1 MSVSS
6 STVRL
11 VHRFVRLRYRPK
23 RLNGFPL
30 PGLVPL
36 EVVVCLKQIPNPDL
50 QFQVAADGKDIRRE
64 TLNYKTNGADEY
76 ALEEAVRLKE
86 KHGGKVTAITA
97 GPKRTEQMLR
107 EAMAKGADA
116 AVRLAFDDPAAIDA
130 FQVARMLAAA
140 IAKRPHDL
148 VLAGVQSDDYGHSAT
163 GPLIAGF
170 LKIPHASV
178 VAKVEVMEGG
188 VKVWR
193 ELEGGDQ
200 EVVSLARP
208 ALLTIQF
215 GINQPRYAPLPA
227 IMKAS
232 RQPIEE
238 VKPEDLGQP
247 SWDAF
252 RGPYTLAVRRVSPPA
267 AQGYAEMIP
276 GKVAEQAKAVAQLLR
291 DKGLYRG

>member
-1 MSVSS
+1 M
-6 STVRL
+6 
-11 VHRFVRLRYRPK
+11 P
-23 RLNGFPL
+23 LN
-30 PGLVPL
+30 
-36 EVVVCLKQIPNPDL
+36 VVVCLKQIPNPDL
-50 QFQVAADGKDIRRE
+50 QFQVSADGKDIRRE
-64 TLNYKTNGADEY
+64 TLNYKVNAADEY

-116 AVRLAFDDPAAIDA
+116 AVRVAFEDAAAVDA
-130 FQVARMLAAA
+130 FQVARILAAA

-148 VLAGVQSDDYGHSAT
+148 VLTGVQSDDYVYSAT
-163 GPLIAGF
+163 GPLLAGF
-170 LKIPHASV
+170 LKVPHASV
-178 VAKVEVMEGG
+178 VTKVEVQDGSL
-188 VKVWR
+188 KVWR

-200 EVVSLARP
+200 EVATLPRP
-208 ALLTIQF
+208 ALLTVQF

-238 VKPEDLGQP
+238 LKAGDLGQQ

-252 RGPYTLAVRRVSPPA
+252 RGPYTLAVRKVSPPTA
-267 AQGYAEMIP
+267 KGHAEMVP
-276 GKVAEQAKAVAQLLR
+276 GKAADQAKAVATLLR
-291 DKGLYRG
+291 EKGLFRG

>member
-1 MSVSS
+1 
-6 STVRL
+6 
-11 VHRFVRLRYRPK
+11 
-23 RLNGFPL
+23 
-30 PGLVPL
+30 VPL
-36 EVVVCLKQIPNPDL
+36 NVVVCLKQIPNPDL
-50 QFQVAADGKDIRRE
+50 QFQVASDGKDIRRE
-64 TLNYKTNGADEY
+64 TLNYRTNGADEY

-86 KHGGKVTAITA
+86 KHGGRVTVITA

-116 AVRLAFDDPAAIDA
+116 AVRVAFDDPAAVDP
-130 FQVARMLAAA
+130 FQVARILAAA
-140 IAKRPHDL
+140 IAKRPYDL
-148 VLAGVQSDDYGHSAT
+148 VLTGVQSDDYVYSAT
-163 GPLIAGF
+163 GPLVAGF

-178 VAKVEVMEGG
+178 VTKVEAGDAAL
-188 VKVWR
+188 KVWC

-200 EVVSLARP
+200 EVVSVPRP

-238 VKPEDLGQP
+238 VKPSDLGQN

-252 RGPYTLAVRRVSPPA
+252 RGPYAIAVRKVSPPA
-267 AQGYAEMIP
+267 AKGHAEMIP
-276 GKVAEQAKAVAQLLR
+276 GSVAEQAKAVAQLLR
-291 DKGLYRG
+291 DKGLFRR

>member
-1 MSVSS
+1 
-6 STVRL
+6 
-11 VHRFVRLRYRPK
+11 
-23 RLNGFPL
+23 
-30 PGLVPL
+30 VPL
-36 EVVVCLKQIPNPDL
+36 DVVVCLKQVPNPDL
-50 QFQVAADGKDIRRE
+50 QFQVAADGKDIRRDA
-64 TLNYKTNGADEY
+64 LNYKTNGADEY

-86 KHGGKVTAITA
+86 KFGGKVTALTA
-97 GPKRTEQMLR
+97 GPKRAEQMLR

-116 AVRLAFDDPAAIDA
+116 AVRLAFDDPAAVDDY
-130 FQVARMLAAA
+130 QVANMIAAA

-148 VLAGVQSDDYGHSAT
+148 VLTGVQSDDYGYSAT
-163 GPLIAGF
+163 GPLVAGF

-178 VAKVEVMEGG
+178 VTRVEVSEKGL
-188 VKVWR
+188 KVWR

-238 VKPEDLGQP
+238 VKPTDLGQ
-247 SWDAF
+247 STWDGF
-252 RGPYTLAVRRVSPPA
+252 RGPYTLAVRKVSPPA
-267 AQGYAEMIP
+267 AKGHAEMIP
-276 GKVAEQAKAVAQLLR
+276 GNVADQAKAVAQLLR
-291 DKGLYRG
+291 EKGFVRG